1 MKLKMVIYY
10 GQTVFQT
17 NYEGIPESVL
27 LKRELNETNELL
39 KSSIYLKLNGR
50 ETIDGKKIGVV
61 NNR

>member
-1 MKLKMVIYY
+1 MKLKMVIY

>member
-1 MKLKMVIYY
+1 MKQKMVIY